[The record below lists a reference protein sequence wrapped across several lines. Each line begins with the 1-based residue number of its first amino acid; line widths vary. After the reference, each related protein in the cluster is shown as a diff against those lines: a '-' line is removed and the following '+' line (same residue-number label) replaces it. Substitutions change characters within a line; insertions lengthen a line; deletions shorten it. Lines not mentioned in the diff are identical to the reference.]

1 MPTLKPD
8 PPYFR
13 SIHCPT
19 PTLTDSIHKHH
30 QSTMASGP
38 IATVPAANVE
48 MDPAVKRE
56 SISAEACF
64 NLENL
69 AIHDQKMGVDEART
83 ERKSDSMASN
93 KSNQSIGPMD
103 EFLAHSLIRHD
114 PNTSRSNIPFA
125 KALGNTK
132 VIGFYFAS
140 YSSTGSRAFTQ
151 TLSAAY
157 SKWTEHG
164 HSIEIVFVSQ
174 NENEAEFNVDFRDHH
189 GKWLAVEWDEKKQK
203 TLAKQLDVDGVPS
216 LIFVN
221 RDWDI
226 ISRNGIIAVFNCWEN
241 AANQLLAE
249 HQAIERL
256 HEHDILMATLA
267 AEEDLSGGSGAELLR
282 EDADPGDPIMAT
294 EKQSRCYRCCF
305 PWCRKGK
312 VTPNGND

>member
-1 MPTLKPD
+1 
-8 PPYFR
+8 
-13 SIHCPT
+13 
-19 PTLTDSIHKHH
+19 
-30 QSTMASGP
+30 MASGP

-174 NENEAEFNVDFRDHH
+174 NENEAEFRMDFQDHH
-189 GKWLAVEWDEKKQK
+189 GKWLALEWDERKQEA
-203 TLAKQLDVDGVPS
+203 LVKQWDIDGVPS

-221 RDWDI
+221 KYWEI
-226 ISRNGIIAVFNCWEN
+226 LSKNGIITVSNNWED
-241 AANQLLAE
+241 AAKELLGKYAE
-249 HQAIERL
+249 IEKANGR
-256 HEHDILMATLA
+256 EGIHDEYGMHIPK
-267 AEEDLSGGSGAELLR
+267 SGSGLGVEEGHKVPTKAGPDPHAEAMCTCCLPLIDNLLIQFNGM
-282 EDADPGDPIMAT
+282 EMVNSDSALI
-294 EKQSRCYRCCF
+294 SRSYSTYHVPEAPTCGLRSRSEC
-305 PWCRKGK
+305 
-312 VTPNGND
+312 